1 MRSSTSRRAD
11 LAPIR
16 RLVLILAFGALAA
29 PLSSPAATG
38 NGWFSGNC
46 LSSTE
51 PFPEHSQRL
60 LLRVLTDPLDPGIDA
75 VLLRE
80 PNGQLYAAPDLYA
93 HLQLLPA
100 GPARKVG
107 LDAWFALDAIEQLRY
122 QIDACAQTL
131 SVDRSRVGATRR
143 YVVSAGT
150 DRPAPRSELGGYA
163 QTELQYL
170 TGPDTD
176 VLSGLLDVG
185 VFGTLG
191 LAHSTALYDGEQLLR
206 LDSRYSHDDP
216 GDLRRLSIGDGIT
229 RGGVI
234 GRSLRFAGVQWGR
247 DFSLRPDLVT
257 FPLPVI
263 DGVAALPSAVDVYV
277 DNQLR
282 ARQDIEAGP
291 FQLSQVPVIAG
302 SGEIQLVVTD
312 LLGRSQVLRYD
323 FYVTPALL
331 SPGLDDYTLEAGFE
345 RRRYGQASNRYGRGF
360 AAATWR
366 RGISNQLTGEL
377 HLEGSDQ
384 RQVAG
389 AALSA
394 QVPVLG
400 VATVGLA
407 SGAGDSSG
415 GLMSVSAEKQWQH
428 WSYALDYQRASRGFV
443 RIGEREPGVYKRDS
457 LRLSWH
463 PLQTGSLSATWL
475 DDERVDGS
483 GVRGIALGYSQRL
496 GADWFLTLG
505 GFSDQRRHDHSYFAG
520 LTRPLGRSLSGNLS
534 YDQDEAGGTT
544 RLLVQRNAPDVI
556 GWSARAGIEQGRTER
571 YSAAAAYANSAAQ
584 IGADAES
591 REGDTALRLN
601 LQSGVTWLGQ
611 DVFVTRP
618 LSGPFAVV
626 ETGEVAN
633 VRVYTEH
640 RLAGDTGDRG
650 ALLVPG
656 LRPYQVNSVSVAE
669 EDYTVDQRLNRFD
682 QSVDL
687 PGYGGVRVVFVPD
700 ARVSRR
706 LLLRLGDG
714 TAPPPGAD
722 VLIDGSD
729 DRQFT
734 GYDGETLV
742 VADPGLHRLRA
753 HWAGGRCEVDFELGA
768 DDTVSR
774 PPLALVC
781 GWAP

>member
-1 MRSSTSRRAD
+1 MPSSTFRRTD

-16 RLVLILAFGALAA
+16 RLALALA
-29 PLSSPAATG
+29 CSTLTVPFSTPATTG
-38 NGWFSGNC
+38 NGWFSGVC
-46 LSSTE
+46 LTSAE
-51 PFPEHSQRL
+51 PFPAESERL
-60 LLRVLTDPLDPGIDA
+60 LLRVLTNPLDDGIDA
-75 VLLRE
+75 MVLRD
-80 PNGQLYAAPDLYA
+80 PDGKLYAAPDLYA

-107 LDAWFALDAIEQLRY
+107 LDGWFALDAIEQLRY
-122 QIDACAQTL
+122 QIDTCAQTL
-131 SVDRSRVGATRR
+131 SVDTSRVGATRR
-143 YVVSAGT
+143 YVVSTAT
-150 DRPAPRSELGGYA
+150 ERPPPRSELGGYA
-163 QTELQYL
+163 QTDLQYL
-170 TGPDTD
+170 TGQDTD
-176 VLSGLLDVG
+176 LLSGLVDVG
-185 VFGTLG
+185 VFGSLG
-191 LAHSTALYDGEQLLR
+191 LAHSTALYDGDRLLR
-206 LDSRYSHDDP
+206 LDSSYSHDDP
-216 GDLRRLSIGDGIT
+216 GHLRRLSIGDGIT

-257 FPLPVI
+257 FPLPAI

-312 LLGRSQVLRYD
+312 LLGRSQILRYD

-331 SPGLDDYTLEAGFE
+331 REGLDDYTLEAGFE
-345 RRRYGQASNRYGRGF
+345 RRRYGLESNRYGRGF

-366 RGISNQLTGEL
+366 RGISDQLTGEV
-377 HLEGSDQ
+377 HIEGSDQ

-394 QVPVLG
+394 LVPALG

-407 SGAGDSSG
+407 SGAGDSRG
-415 GLMSVSAEKQWQH
+415 GLMSVSAEKQWQR

-443 RIGEREPGVYKRDS
+443 RIGEREPGVYRRDS
-457 LRLSWH
+457 FRVSWH
-463 PLQTGSLSATWL
+463 PLQTGALSATWL
-475 DDERVDGS
+475 DDQRVDGS
-483 GVRGIALGYSQRL
+483 GVRGIAVGYSQRL

-505 GFSDQRRHDHSYFAG
+505 GFSDRRGHDHSYFAG
-520 LTRPLGRSLSGNLS
+520 VTRPLGRSLSGNLS
-534 YDQDEAGGTT
+534 YDHDATGGTS
-544 RLLVQRNAPDVI
+544 RLLVQRNAPDAI
-556 GWSARAGIEQGRTER
+556 GWSARAGVEQGRMER

-584 IGADAES
+584 FGAEAED
-591 REGDTALRLN
+591 REGDAALRLN
-601 LQSGVTWLGQ
+601 LQTGVTWLGG

-626 ETGEVAN
+626 ETGAVSN

-650 ALLVPG
+650 ALLIPG
-656 LRPYQVNSVSVAE
+656 LRPYQANSVSVAE
-669 EDYTVDQRLNRFD
+669 EDYTVDQRLSRFD

-706 LLLRLGDG
+706 LVLRLADG

-742 VADPGLHRLRA
+742 VADPGPHRLQA
-753 HWAGGRCEVDFELGA
+753 KWSGGRCEVDFQLSA
-768 DDTVSR
+768 DDAVSR
-774 PPLALVC
+774 PPLALIC
-781 GWAP
+781 RPSP